1 MLTEVEYKALKLQS
15 EKASAENDYGKMIMI
30 GSPEYKQMQE
40 YKQSVCKHEGAGYIN
55 HTQGKG
61 GYYCG
66 MCHKK
71 LD

>member
-1 MLTEVEYKALKLQS
+1 MLTEEQYKALKLRN

-30 GSPEYKQMQE
+30 GSPEYKQMKE
-40 YKQSVCKHEGAGYIN
+40 YEQSVCKHDGAGYV
-55 HTQGKG
+55 GKG

-66 MCHKK
+66 FCHKK

>member
-1 MLTEVEYKALKLQS
+1 MLTEEQYKAIKLRN
-15 EKASAENDYGKMIMI
+15 EKASAENY
-30 GSPEYKQMQE
+30 Y
-40 YKQSVCKHEGAGYIN
+40 GAGYV
-55 HTQGKG
+55 GKG